1 MIRPGVVGSVLMV
14 CGISGLAYGVF
25 DYTTEDIHE
34 AKTAVLELPLT
45 VDEAVDPIWAGIGA
59 IVVGG
64 VVLMASKET

>member
-1 MIRPGVVGSVLMV
+1 MTGTEVVGSVLMV

-25 DYTTEDIHE
+25 DYTHDTHE

-45 VDEAVDPIWAGIGA
+45 NDEAVDPTWAGIGA

-64 VVLMASKET
+64 IVLLATKPS